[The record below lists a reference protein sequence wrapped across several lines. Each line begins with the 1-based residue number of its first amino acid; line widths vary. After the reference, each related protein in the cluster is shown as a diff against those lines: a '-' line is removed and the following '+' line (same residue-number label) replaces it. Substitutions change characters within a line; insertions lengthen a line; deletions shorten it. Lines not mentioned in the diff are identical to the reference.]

1 MIFLEDDDE
10 LDLKLYKIET
20 IPIDVAN
27 DELES
32 INKGLRDF
40 EEGKFIPTKPSGNSM
55 KNTYRIVWSEEALAN
70 LKAIIE
76 YIEKN
81 WAEKELK
88 KFAKLLDNRLSL
100 IAKNPLLFPAIN
112 HPKSLRRILLPK
124 FISIFYQPFDGY
136 VRIVSLFDNRRNP
149 EQIKKL

>member
-1 MIFLEDDDE
+1 
-10 LDLKLYKIET
+10 
-20 IPIDVAN
+20 
-27 DELES
+27 
-32 INKGLRDF
+32 
-40 EEGKFIPTKPSGNSM
+40 M